1 MLKKPCVKFPKSATL
16 FFGLKMTPPPQG
28 DIEIVMNVSFI
39 WWQEKQHH
47 CFIKHCKTLN
57 DFQLL
62 QTYRQFVSCDI
73 WASLWKDKIC
83 ETLPVFGFLI
93 DVDRSSC
100 SRCFIQNT
108 IAKHKERKNTQ
119 ITPTPPFRP
128 KNYISQLTFRSG
140 LLLMLTIVGEVSL
153 VEMNIFYG
161 FLWPLPA
168 SKD

>member
-1 MLKKPCVKFPKSATL
+1 MSPKRLGGTGAQGYAPLPFPSRTL
-16 FFGLKMTPPPQG
+16 GLRPG
-28 DIEIVMNVSFI
+28 
-39 WWQEKQHH
+39 
-47 CFIKHCKTLN
+47 L
-57 DFQLL
+57 
-62 QTYRQFVSCDI
+62 R
-73 WASLWKDKIC
+73 
-83 ETLPVFGFLI
+83 
-93 DVDRSSC
+93 DRSSC

-108 IAKHKERKNTQ
+108 IEKHKERKDTQ